1 MHRWFWRTLRPLYGS
16 RTVMTGQHST
26 IFKHNMVSQHVMQL
40 PLQVRCAGLIYLRF
54 VVPPAKLFDKPHQL
68 GWKQLWKFESND
80 TSILN
85 DFHMFEKHASWV
97 TGWRSICSMRWSWST
112 RYTYHNQQTINRW
125 MWVFRECL
133 ESCVSR
139 VALCC
144 RMFCCRF
151 YQTLFA
157 ISLQQ
162 NTFAG
167 SWQKCHNDHWWIC
180 RGLWHQVHHNAL
192 NCNLFVL
199 KSLES

>member
-1 MHRWFWRTLRPLYGS
+1 MWSNLRCRCVVPDWSISASLFHQPSSLTSPTSLVWNNFGSLS
-16 RTVMTGQHST
+16 RTT
-26 IFKHNMVSQHVMQL
+26 
-40 PLQVRCAGLIYLRF
+40 PRY
-54 VVPPAKLFDKPHQL
+54 
-68 GWKQLWKFESND
+68 

-85 DFHMFEKHASWV
+85 DFHMLEKHASWV

-112 RYTYHNQQTINRW
+112 RYMYHNQQTINRR

-157 ISLQQ
+157 VSLQQ

-180 RGLWHQVHHNAL
+180 RGLWHQVHHNATAEL
-192 NCNLFVL
+192 QHFFVL